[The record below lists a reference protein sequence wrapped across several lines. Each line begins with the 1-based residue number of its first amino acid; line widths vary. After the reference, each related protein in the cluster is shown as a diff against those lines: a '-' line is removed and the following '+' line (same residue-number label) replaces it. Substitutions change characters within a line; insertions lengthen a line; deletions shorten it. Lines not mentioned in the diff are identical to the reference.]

1 MHENLRGWGSGAAK
15 PLFACGDGHLGA
27 LEWGSAP
34 THRAALEPH
43 LRVAQRSGCRET
55 PRHNHGWLSFV
66 RVLLSLSDPE
76 PLFRHA
82 EGISRSL
89 RESEANS
96 PVRNPFRSDYFKRR
110 PRKRLADR
118 LRVNALASRPG
129 RSRLAACVRLFA
141 TRGCVRGGLLGWAS
155 GEVRPSVWPTVARV
169 LADCLSSHRETS
181 RPEKFLVH
189 DSRGRNVRTHEQPR
203 RVGRNLDGAEG
214 AGRGSLG

>member
-1 MHENLRGWGSGAAK
+1 MHENLGGWGSGAAK
-15 PLFACGDGHLGA
+15 PLFACEDGHLGA

-96 PVRNPFRSDYFKRR
+96 PVRNPFRSGYFKSGCEQQPSPNARETRPPDLNHEGASIALYAGISRGGPGRAVAACLSVLTAGSPGR
-110 PRKRLADR
+110 PR
-118 LRVNALASRPG
+118 
-129 RSRLAACVRLFA
+129 RS
-141 TRGCVRGGLLGWAS
+141 TGWVESLS
-155 GEVRPSVWPTVARV
+155 GS
-169 LADCLSSHRETS
+169 LH
-181 RPEKFLVH
+181 
-189 DSRGRNVRTHEQPR
+189 R
-203 RVGRNLDGAEG
+203 RVPG
-214 AGRGSLG
+214 